1 MSIDHTSGDPR
12 TEWQNQP
19 TEDFR
24 MSRALLDRYV
34 STSHRRLRW
43 LSAAQY
49 LGGSAGLV
57 GSVVVGVTSDGGWM
71 RLGAVMMAFL
81 FAFVLTMLY
90 RTSGRRDVATQA
102 ALPSIESYRA
112 DLERHRRLFTGVRL
126 WSRPLIALPVAIVFS
141 IGLARAHPELARNIY
156 LDLVAIVVG
165 LCVTCVIAYR
175 KGRQYQQE
183 IDELDALRR

>member
-1 MSIDHTSGDPR
+1 MPIDHTSGDPR

-24 MSRALLDRYV
+24 MSRALLERYV

-43 LSAAQY
+43 LSAVQY
-49 LGGSAGLV
+49 LGMVAALV
-57 GSVVVGVTSDGGWM
+57 TSVVVAATSDGGLM
-71 RLGAVMMAFL
+71 RLGAVMMALL

-90 RTSGRRDVATQA
+90 RTSGLRDVDTPA

-112 DLERHRRLFTGVRL
+112 DLERHRKLFTGFRL

-141 IGLARAHPELARNIY
+141 IGLARAHPALARNIY
-156 LDLVAIVVG
+156 LDLVAIVAG
-165 LCVTCVIAYR
+165 LCITSLIAYR

>member
-1 MSIDHTSGDPR
+1 MPIDHASGDPR

-34 STSHRRLRW
+34 STSHRRLR
-43 LSAAQY
+43 LLTAAQY
-49 LGGSAGLV
+49 LGVAAGLV
-57 GSVVVGVTSDGGWM
+57 ASVVAAATSDGRLM
-71 RLGAVMMAFL
+71 RLGAVMMALL

-90 RTSGRRDVATQA
+90 RTSGLRDVATPV

-112 DLERHRRLFTGVRL
+112 DLERHRMLFTGFRL
-126 WSRPLIALPVAIVFS
+126 WSRPLIGLPVAIVFS
-141 IGLARAHPELARNIY
+141 LGLAQAHPELARIIY
-156 LDLVAIVVG
+156 LDLVAIVAG
-165 LCVTCVIAYR
+165 LCIASLIAYR

-183 IDELDALRR
+183 IEELDALRR

>member
-1 MSIDHTSGDPR
+1 MPTDRTPSDPR
-12 TEWQNQP
+12 TEWQSQP

-49 LGGSAGLV
+49 LGIIAGLV
-57 GSVVVGVTSDGGWM
+57 GSIVVAATSDGRLL
-71 RLGAVMMAFL
+71 RLGAVMMALL

-90 RTSGRRDVATQA
+90 RTSGLRDVATPV

-112 DLERHRRLFTGVRL
+112 DLERHRKLFTGFRL
-126 WSRPLIALPVAIVFS
+126 WSRPLIGLPVAIVVS
-141 IGLARAHPELARNIY
+141 IGLAQAHPELARIIY

-165 LCVTCVIAYR
+165 LCIACLIAYR

-183 IDELDALRR
+183 IEELDALRR

>member
-1 MSIDHTSGDPR
+1 MPIDHTSGDPR

-19 TEDFR
+19 TEDFQ

-49 LGGSAGLV
+49 LGISAGLV
-57 GSVVVGVTSDGGWM
+57 GSIIVAVAFDAPLM
-71 RLGAVMMAFL
+71 RLGAVMMVFL

-90 RTSGRRDVATQA
+90 RASGLRDVATPA
-102 ALPSIESYRA
+102 AIPSVESYRA
-112 DLERHRRLFTGVRL
+112 DLERHRKLFTGFRL
-126 WSRPLIALPVAIVFS
+126 WSRPLFALPVAIVFS
-141 IGLARAHPELARNIY
+141 IGFAQARPELSGLIY
-156 LDLVAIVVG
+156 RDLVAIVVG
-165 LCVTCVIAYR
+165 ICITSLISYR

-183 IDELDALRR
+183 IEELDALRR

>member
-1 MSIDHTSGDPR
+1 MSNDHGASDPR

-34 STSHRRLRW
+34 SASHRRLRL
-43 LSAAQY
+43 LSAVQY
-49 LGGSAGLV
+49 LGMVSALV
-57 GSVVVGVTSDGGWM
+57 VSVVLAVRSDGGLL

-112 DLERHRRLFTGVRL
+112 DLERHRKLFTGFRL
-126 WSRPLIALPVAIVFS
+126 WSRPLIALPVAIVVS
-141 IGLARAHPELARNIY
+141 IGLARAHPALARNIY

-165 LCVTCVIAYR
+165 ICLTCVIAYR

-183 IDELDALRR
+183 IEELDALRR